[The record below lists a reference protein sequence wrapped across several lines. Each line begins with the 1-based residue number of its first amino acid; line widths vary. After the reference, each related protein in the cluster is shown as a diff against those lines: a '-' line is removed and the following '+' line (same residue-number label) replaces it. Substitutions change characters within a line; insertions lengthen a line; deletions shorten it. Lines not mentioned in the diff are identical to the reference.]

1 MPALQ
6 PPPAH
11 PPAGLHVGKVERP
24 RCGGPYLNPQT
35 LKCLCSA
42 EFTAWGLDYVRTL
55 PLALQRRTI

>member
-6 PPPAH
+6 PPVRH
-11 PPAGLHVGKVERP
+11 PSVRLHDGKEECP

-42 EFTAWGLDYVRTL
+42 EFTVEGLAYWRTL
-55 PLALQRRTI
+55 PLAQQRRV